1 MSAVYTRLVNT
12 ITITS
17 VSVSSISDSSSTRL
31 LYPRNTRVQVGVGE
45 YKSDR
50 SCTVPFGRVE
60 MSFHVFDLLEMKRH
74 VRSENDVD
82 DGTPELPE
90 KYRSTT
96 ATLSLIRTL
105 V

>member
-1 MSAVYTRLVNT
+1 
-12 ITITS
+12 
-17 VSVSSISDSSSTRL
+17 
-31 LYPRNTRVQVGVGE
+31 
-45 YKSDR
+45 
-50 SCTVPFGRVE
+50 